1 MNRIFLKPTA
11 FLFTTAV
18 LFSGCATIVS
28 KTSYPVYIHTDPPRA
43 TITITNKKGKEVYK
57 GASPATVKLNSGA
70 GYFSK
75 AEYQVKI
82 SSPGFDEKIVP
93 INFKINGW
101 YFGNLLIGG
110 VLGLLII
117 DPATGAMWKIKDPV
131 VDETLTRSD
140 ASAANAPTLKII
152 NIQDIAANLK
162 AGLVRV
168 N

>member
-1 MNRIFLKPTA
+1 MNRIFLKQTSL
-11 FLFTTAV
+11 LFTTAF

-43 TITITNKKGKEVYK
+43 TVIITNKKGREVFK
-57 GASPATVKLNSGA
+57 GASPATVKLNSGS

-82 SSPGFDEKIVP
+82 SSPGFEEKIVP
-93 INFKINGW
+93 INFKLNNW

-131 VDETLTRSD
+131 VDETLIKSNS
-140 ASAANAPTLKII
+140 SATSAPTLKII
-152 NIQDIAANLK
+152 NIQDVPGNIK